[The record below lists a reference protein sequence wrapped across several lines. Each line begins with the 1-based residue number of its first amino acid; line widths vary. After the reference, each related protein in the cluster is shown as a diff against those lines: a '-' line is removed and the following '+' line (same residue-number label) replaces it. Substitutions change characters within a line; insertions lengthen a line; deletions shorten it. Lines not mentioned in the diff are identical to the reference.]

1 MSDGHPV
8 GCRLH
13 RAQQQQWVHGVHR
26 VQFFQD
32 MLNILK
38 SHCLVEAQWFDL
50 VGVHFSLCNEVES
63 VDSELLGNPLLDPHH
78 FQPRQVI
85 TTTII
90 TTIIIPTI
98 SSPDRSSQ
106 LRKDCFDVTQ
116 FPEIK
121 WNWPYKGKLDWV
133 RLHPSSSMRIILL
146 SSFRSFFLQ
155 KSEKYTNCKHDSSL
169 QELWLPKDFEQLAEM
184 VKASLPHSVYF
195 KAGTIGWLILEH

>member
-85 TTTII
+85 TTKKGLFWCNTI
-90 TTIIIPTI
+90 P
-98 SSPDRSSQ
+98 
-106 LRKDCFDVTQ
+106 
-116 FPEIK
+116 
-121 WNWPYKGKLDWV
+121 WNKMKLTLQRQI
-133 RLHPSSSMRIILL
+133 RLSALASFLL
-146 SSFRSFFLQ
+146 NADYTFVFLQ
-155 KSEKYTNCKHDSSL
+155 VFFSSKVWKVHKL
-169 QELWLPKDFEQLAEM
+169 QARLLFAGA
-184 VKASLPHSVYF
+184 VAS
-195 KAGTIGWLILEH
+195 

>member
-1 MSDGHPV
+1 M
-8 GCRLH
+8 
-13 RAQQQQWVHGVHR
+13 
-26 VQFFQD
+26 F
-32 MLNILK
+32 NILK
-38 SHCLVEAQWFDL
+38 SHSLVGAQWWFDL
-50 VGVHFSLCNEVES
+50 VGAHFFYSAMRLKVLTLNCWAIPFS
-63 VDSELLGNPLLDPHH
+63 
-78 FQPRQVI
+78 
-85 TTTII
+85 
-90 TTIIIPTI
+90 IPTI

-169 QELWLPKDFEQLAEM
+169 QELWLPKDFEQLAER